1 MRKIFPYLILN
12 IIVSAVTVMVVLAI
26 WQKAQQ
32 ASLEREFSR
41 TTATLEPVR
50 SQSTLPPLSI
60 DTIEIQT
67 IVGIGDLENERVQL
81 VSVAKEVVDLSGW
94 GISGGK
100 GQVYRFPAVKLYPG
114 GSINL
119 FSKSGVDTSIALYW
133 NQPTA
138 VWMSGDKVKLID
150 PDGNT
155 RSEYRIP

>member
-1 MRKIFPYLILN
+1 MRKILPYIILN
-12 IIVSAVTVMVVLAI
+12 IIVSAVTVVVVLAI

-32 ASLEREFSR
+32 VSLEREFSR
-41 TTATLEPVR
+41 STATLEPVR

-67 IVGIGDLENERVQL
+67 VVGIGDIENERVQL
-81 VSVAKEVVDLSGW
+81 VSVAKEAVDLSGW

-100 GQVYRFPAVKLYPG
+100 GQVYRFPVVKLYPG

-119 FSKSGVDTSIALYW
+119 FSKSGVNTSIELYW
-133 NQPTA
+133 NQPTT
-138 VWMSGDKVKLID
+138 VWTSGDKVELLD